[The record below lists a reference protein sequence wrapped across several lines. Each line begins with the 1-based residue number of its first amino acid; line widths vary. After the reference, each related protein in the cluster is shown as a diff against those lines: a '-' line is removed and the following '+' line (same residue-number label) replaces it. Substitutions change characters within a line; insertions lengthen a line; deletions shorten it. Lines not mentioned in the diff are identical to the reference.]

1 GQPLLVPE
9 SIAVSQREADC
20 AEEHMA
26 TFQQLGFE
34 LQRLGPESLAIRQ
47 IPALL
52 KQAEANRLVH
62 DVLADLMEYGTSDRV
77 QAHMNELLGTMAC
90 HGAIRANRRLAIP
103 EMNGLLR
110 DMENTERSGQCN
122 HGRPTW
128 TQLGL
133 DDLDKSALPPAIFLM
148 GPTAAGKT
156 DLAIELT
163 KVLPCELIS
172 VDSALV
178 YRGMDIGTAKPSK
191 ALLDKYPHRLID
203 ILDPSQSYSAADFR
217 TDALQAM
224 AEITARGKIPL
235 LVGGTMLYFK
245 ALLEGLADMPAAD
258 AEVRAQLEAEAI
270 SRGWQALHDEL
281 ASIDPVSAARIHPND
296 PQRLVRALE
305 VYRVSGMSM
314 TAHREQQSAQ
324 SAQAGGSGRHQLPYT
339 VANLAI
345 APTDRK
351 VLHDRIA
358 LRFRQM
364 LDEGFVEE
372 VVALRSRGDL
382 HSNLPSIRA
391 V

>member
-1 GQPLLVPE
+1 
-9 SIAVSQREADC
+9 
-20 AEEHMA
+20 M
-26 TFQQLGFE
+26 
-34 LQRLGPESLAIRQ
+34 
-47 IPALL
+47 
-52 KQAEANRLVH
+52 
-62 DVLADLMEYGTSDRV
+62 
-77 QAHMNELLGTMAC
+77 
-90 HGAIRANRRLAIP
+90 
-103 EMNGLLR
+103 
-110 DMENTERSGQCN
+110 SG
-122 HGRPTW
+122 
-128 TQLGL
+128 
-133 DDLDKSALPPAIFLM
+133 LPPAIFLM

-178 YRGMDIGTAKPSK
+178 YRGMDIGTAKPSR
-191 ALLDKYPHRLID
+191 ALLDKHPHRLID

-217 TDALQAM
+217 NDALQAM
-224 AEITARGKIPL
+224 AEITSRGKIPL

-258 AEVRAQLEAEAI
+258 PEIRAQIEAQAV

-305 VYRVSGMSM
+305 VFRVSGVSM
-314 TAHREQQSAQ
+314 TALRQQQTEQ
-324 SAQAGGSGRHQLPYT
+324 SAQASASGRHQLPYT

-358 LRFRQM
+358 VRFRQM

-391 V
+391 VGYRQVWDHLDARLTWDEMQERGIIATRQLAKRQFTWLRSWQNLHWLDSLACDNLPRALKYLGSVSILS

>member
-1 GQPLLVPE
+1 
-9 SIAVSQREADC
+9 
-20 AEEHMA
+20 M
-26 TFQQLGFE
+26 
-34 LQRLGPESLAIRQ
+34 
-47 IPALL
+47 
-52 KQAEANRLVH
+52 
-62 DVLADLMEYGTSDRV
+62 
-77 QAHMNELLGTMAC
+77 
-90 HGAIRANRRLAIP
+90 
-103 EMNGLLR
+103 
-110 DMENTERSGQCN
+110 
-122 HGRPTW
+122 
-128 TQLGL
+128 
-133 DDLDKSALPPAIFLM
+133 SALPPAIFLM

-191 ALLDKYPHRLID
+191 ALLDTYPHRLID

-258 AEVRAQLEAEAI
+258 AEIRAQIEAQAA
-270 SRGWQALHDEL
+270 SQGWQALHDEL

-305 VYRVSGMSM
+305 VFRASGMSM

-324 SAQAGGSGRHQLPYT
+324 SAQASASGRHQLPYT

-358 LRFRQM
+358 VRFRQM

-391 V
+391 VGYRQVWDHLDGRLTREEMQERGIIATRQLAKRQFTWLRSWQDLHWLDSLACDNLPRALKYLGSVSILS